1 MMRLMIA
8 GFVAVGLLAAVIPML
23 RSHSSS
29 YPGVAAYLMSAQT
42 KRTAADVNKLP
53 VEEFDDMS
61 LVYSNGTKR

>member
-1 MMRLMIA
+1 MKRLMIA
-8 GFVAVGLLAAVIPML
+8 GFVAVGLLATAATML

-29 YPGVAAYLMSAQT
+29 YSGVAAYIMSAQT
-42 KRTAADVNKLP
+42 QRTAAGVNKLP